1 MREASDLASRDPG
14 LPGAGAEAPGPPAGQ
29 DAESLPAAWLDA
41 EGLSPAV
48 VCQVYDD
55 CCLQMSPS
63 AYWLYDQIRRGRT
76 PGQIAVHARE
86 RFGAQLE
93 PASVAAACEQLLR
106 KVEAEIESARARRR
120 RRYAFRI
127 RLLPEAAVARI
138 ASRLEF
144 LFRPAFAVAYAVLLC
159 AAVLVQAS
167 SRAPFGFVGRAG
179 SGTGFLLAYGIYLL
193 ALCAHEFG
201 HASACSRYGMRPGDI
216 GFAVY
221 LVFPAVYCDVTRA
234 WLLPRRQRVVVDIA
248 GVLFETGAGALF
260 AVAGGV
266 FHMWFFTLAALLVLG
281 NLIWILNPFG
291 RFDLY
296 WTLADALGVIDLRRE
311 GWRALGGVFRRTN
324 LAKQEVKRWRK
335 TVVLLYAVGSV
346 FMLIWF
352 GYYLVEIGIPIS
364 YHLPGILHAAAHQLA
379 AAHIRSAWK
388 EAFGPLLAITLFIAM
403 IYRMAGPLVSRVR
416 KFVRR
421 AGEGGEV

>member
-1 MREASDLASRDPG
+1 
-14 LPGAGAEAPGPPAGQ
+14 
-29 DAESLPAAWLDA
+29 
-41 EGLSPAV
+41 
-48 VCQVYDD
+48 
-55 CCLQMSPS
+55 
-63 AYWLYDQIRRGRT
+63 
-76 PGQIAVHARE
+76 
-86 RFGAQLE
+86 
-93 PASVAAACEQLLR
+93 
-106 KVEAEIESARARRR
+106 
-120 RRYAFRI
+120 
-127 RLLPEAAVARI
+127 
-138 ASRLEF
+138 
-144 LFRPAFAVAYAVLLC
+144 
-159 AAVLVQAS
+159 
-167 SRAPFGFVGRAG
+167 
-179 SGTGFLLAYGIYLL
+179 
-193 ALCAHEFG
+193 
-201 HASACSRYGMRPGDI
+201 
-216 GFAVY
+216 
-221 LVFPAVYCDVTRA
+221 
-234 WLLPRRQRVVVDIA
+234 
-248 GVLFETGAGALF
+248 
-260 AVAGGV
+260 
-266 FHMWFFTLAALLVLG
+266 LVLG